1 MSSDNTAGSDG
12 RRRILDAAREV
23 FAKKGFDGAR
33 VDEIAKAAKAN
44 KALLYYYFDSKE
56 KLLTEL
62 IRENVDELI
71 AFKDKYLKD
80 LQVDSI
86 ETDGYKKAIDKL
98 LKLLESKKDILSII
112 IIEGLKESA
121 EDYSVFQFMDPVMK
135 DSLERV
141 RKMGFTNVD
150 DWRFCLFSIFVG
162 LIPIMMFM
170 TLKDKWAEY
179 YGYDKDEA
187 MAEFAGFLKEH
198 FIYALVDILD
208 HYDKD
213 DANSP
218 EDKR

>member
-1 MSSDNTAGSDG
+1 M
-12 RRRILDAAREV
+12 
-23 FAKKGFDGAR
+23 
-33 VDEIAKAAKAN
+33 
-44 KALLYYYFDSKE
+44 
-56 KLLTEL
+56 
-62 IRENVDELI
+62 
-71 AFKDKYLKD
+71 KD

-86 ETDGYKKAIDKL
+86 ETDGYKRRLTNCLSCWKAKGHTR
-98 LKLLESKKDILSII
+98 II

-187 MAEFAGFLKEH
+187 MAEFGGFLKEH
-198 FIYALVDILD
+198 LLRAC
-208 HYDKD
+208 
-213 DANSP
+213 
-218 EDKR
+218 